1 MIDHV
6 QEGGETKLLSDS
18 FLSMLDAR
26 SDLST
31 VSALVSEGLPSSF
44 FSELSVLVGLSQA
57 ALGRLLDVKVSTR
70 RRWLKTGTLNSIESD
85 HLFRAA
91 VVLNGALGLFAGDK
105 IAMRNWLEIP
115 ALALGQK
122 APAEL
127 LSTFVGLNLVEALI
141 WKIEHGVVV

>member
-6 QEGGETKLLSDS
+6 QESEETKLLSDS

-26 SDLST
+26 SDWVAAST
-31 VSALVSEGLPSSF
+31 LIQEGLPSSF
-44 FSELSVLVGLSQA
+44 FSELSVLFGLSQA
-57 ALGRLLDVKVSTR
+57 ALGRLLGINVSTR
-70 RRWLKTGTLNSIESD
+70 RRWLKAGILSPTESD
-85 HLFRAA
+85 YLFRAA
-91 VVLNGALGLFAGDK
+91 VVLNGALGLFEGNK
-105 IAMRNWLEIP
+105 TVMRNWLESP

>member
-1 MIDHV
+1 MIDRA
-6 QEGGETKLLSDS
+6 QESGETKLLSDS

-26 SDLST
+26 SDWLAAST
-31 VSALVSEGLPSSF
+31 LIREGLPSSF
-44 FSELSVLVGLSQA
+44 FSELSVFVGFTQA
-57 ALGRLLDVKVSTR
+57 ALGRLLDVKISTR
-70 RRWLKTGTLNSIESD
+70 RRWLKAGTLNPTESD
-85 HLFRAA
+85 YLFRAA

-105 IAMRNWLEIP
+105 IAMRNWLESP

-127 LSTFVGLNLVEALI
+127 LSTFVGLNLVDALI